1 MTKHISM
8 VYAKNEIELL
18 YPIELSAVYDE
29 N

>member
-1 MTKHISM
+1 MTDHTSKI
-8 VYAKNEIELL
+8 YTKNEIELL